1 MTPITIQLND
11 KTGFITLRVEIRLKQ
26 MISLMQLVLDHEDL
40 KGVSW
45 MVHHNILAIPWL
57 ASIQGHQTFWLLL
70 RSGQSIGVAA
80 SWPPNAVPDLDDRNN
95 LTRLC

>member
-1 MTPITIQLND
+1 
-11 KTGFITLRVEIRLKQ
+11 

-70 RSGQSIGVAA
+70 HSGQSIGVAA
-80 SWPPNAVPDLDDRNN
+80 SWPPNAVHDLEDRNN
-95 LTRLC
+95 LT

>member
-1 MTPITIQLND
+1 MFRL
-11 KTGFITLRVEIRLKQ
+11 EIRLKQ

-40 KGVSW
+40 TGVSL

-70 RSGQSIGVAA
+70 RLEQSIGAAA
-80 SWPPNAVPDLDDRNN
+80 SWPPNAVPFLDN
-95 LTRLC
+95 